1 MEPHE
6 EKLLK
11 GGEDAA
17 VISERLVA
25 VCDGVGG
32 WSTQGIDPAEFS

>member
-1 MEPHE
+1 MMPHE
-6 EKLLK
+6 EKIAK

-17 VISERLVA
+17 VGSDYLVS

-32 WSTQGIDPAEFS
+32 WSTQGVDPAEYS